1 MLKTRLK
8 DRRTTLKERM
18 AQEWTIPWH
27 EGATVSGFAFYS
39 TPSTLSGRWGSVLFC
54 DGNAVRGMTRRCP
67 PAGLDVR
74 ASQWLTSTWFFFHY
88 VQYLP

>member
-1 MLKTRLK
+1 MLKTRVK

-27 EGATVSGFAFYS
+27 EGATVSGLALF
-39 TPSTLSGRWGSVLFC
+39 TPPRPRSRALGERPLLRRERRPRHDPPLSSCRS
-54 DGNAVRGMTRRCP
+54 RRSRITM
-67 PAGLDVR
+67 ANEHVV
-74 ASQWLTSTWFFFHY
+74 FFHY